1 VDPAGVEPALPA
13 RQAGVFPLDHRP
25 NQVETMGIEPIS
37 GCLQGI
43 LAALVHASPFRALA
57 LLRSRATHSQLRE
70 RESNPR
76 RRAYETLLAPLQS
89 TPQ

>member
-1 VDPAGVEPALPA
+1 
-13 RQAGVFPLDHRP
+13 
-25 NQVETMGIEPIS
+25 MGIEPIS

-43 LAALVHASPFRALA
+43 LAALVHASPVTMQNDECRMMNVHDVHHSSFIIH
-57 LLRSRATHSQLRE
+57 RSKLRE